1 MEQHRIRALINHMPS
16 SSAAWDNLMESYRGG
31 EAASNAAAA
40 AASLSGAPVSKA
52 AGEACSAV
60 PPAAASV
67 GAAPLPT
74 YSTETANRLP
84 QEGTSS
90 SSDCH
95 NRSSSSVGHSCFS
108 SQTAPA
114 CSRCLVLAAEARTA
128 AAAAAAAAR
137 GGAGE
142 AASPMPVAVVAPAL
156 PFTSTTVS
164 LLQQGHGSSSSS
176 RDQYNR
182 NSSSCQI
189 SSSSSR
195 AAVSSCTD
203 TTGTSSTPA
212 RGDIQGDVLAETVSD
227 MMRAAGLPLDLGKLL
242 SLALDNQKKIR
253 HQDDVRILDRERL
266 KLEAERYSWE
276 VERAQWEAE
285 RVMLISQ
292 MLELQAEI
300 ESKGAAWQ
308 CPVCISHEVDV
319 VFTGCGHMFCST
331 CSSSLRGC
339 AICRKDS
346 RVQKLYRA

>member
-1 MEQHRIRALINHMPS
+1 MERF
-16 SSAAWDNLMESYRGG
+16 RGG

-40 AASLSGAPVSKA
+40 AASLSGAPASKGA
-52 AGEACSAV
+52 AAREACRAV
-60 PPAAASV
+60 PPAAASA

-108 SQTAPA
+108 SHTAPA
-114 CSRCLVLAAEARTA
+114 CSRCVVLAAEAKA

-142 AASPMPVAVVAPAL
+142 AASPIPRLAVVAPAL

-164 LLQQGHGSSSSS
+164 LLQQGHGSSSSK

-182 NSSSCQI
+182 DSSSCQI
-189 SSSSSR
+189 SGSSSSR
-195 AAVSSCTD
+195 AAVSSCTN
-203 TTGTSSTPA
+203 TTGTSSTAA

-227 MMRAAGLPLDLGKLL
+227 MMCAAGLSLDLGKLL
-242 SLALDNQKKIR
+242 CLALENQKGR
-253 HQDDVRILDRERL
+253 QDDVGTLNIRERL
-266 KLEAERYSWE
+266 ELKAERSAW
-276 VERAQWEAE
+276 QAE

-300 ESKGAAWQ
+300 ESKGAAWR
-308 CPVCISHEVDV
+308 CPVCITHEVDV
-319 VFTGCGHMFCST
+319 VFTGCGHIFYST
-331 CSSSLRGC
+331 CSSSLRSC
-339 AICRKDS
+339 AICRKNS
-346 RVQKLYRA
+346 RVQNMYRA